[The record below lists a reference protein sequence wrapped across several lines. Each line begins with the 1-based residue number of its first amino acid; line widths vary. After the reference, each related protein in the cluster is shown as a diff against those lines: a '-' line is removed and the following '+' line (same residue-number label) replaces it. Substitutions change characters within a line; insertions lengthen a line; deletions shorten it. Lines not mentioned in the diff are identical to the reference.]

1 MDIRLT
7 QESARFINEKL
18 ARGEF
23 HNAAEVI
30 EEALRALE
38 EREREE
44 TGADSPEMTVRE
56 WTSTH
61 RKPPKTR

>member
-23 HNAAEVI
+23 HSAAEVV
-30 EEALRALE
+30 EEALHALE
-38 EREREE
+38 EREQE
-44 TGADSPEMTVRE
+44 GAGAESPEMTVRE
-56 WTSTH
+56 WTVTH
-61 RKPPKTR
+61 RKRSKAR